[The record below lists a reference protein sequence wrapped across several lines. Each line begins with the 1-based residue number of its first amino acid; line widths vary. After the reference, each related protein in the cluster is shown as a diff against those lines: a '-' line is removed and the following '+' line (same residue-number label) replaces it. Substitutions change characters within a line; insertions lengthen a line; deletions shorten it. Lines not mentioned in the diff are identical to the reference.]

1 MGAIKCPE
9 CGTYVNSAYY
19 SFHEPCCQDFLNL
32 EKDKKDNII
41 WGTHDY
47 FDNKDTGEDVK

>member
-1 MGAIKCPE
+1 MGTTRCPE
-9 CGTYVNSAYY
+9 CGVVVNSAYY

-47 FDNKDTGEDVK
+47 FNDKDTGEDVR